1 MQKEQTMEQKI
12 EFLEEKIRRA
22 EEGGGPER
30 INKQHE
36 RGKLTARER
45 IHALLDNDSFT
56 EQGKF
61 VEHQNH
67 NFGMEKTSG
76 GQY

>member
-12 EFLEEKIRRA
+12 KFLEEKIQKA

-30 INKQHE
+30 IKKQHE

-45 IHALLDNDSFT
+45 VHALLDNDSFV

-67 NFGMEKTSG
+67 NFGMTVILIMI
-76 GQY
+76 